1 MACSVHWRERPGLVD
16 RPAAQRVD
24 MATAAPS
31 DPGRTTPRSATPV
44 ERRDLTTRALR
55 NAVAAW
61 FSIHPS
67 ALATLDGDTVERM
80 ALRLEGRRPHRSLP
94 GLGSVCPIPEGR
106 HPWAG

>member
-1 MACSVHWRERPGLVD
+1 
-16 RPAAQRVD
+16 
-24 MATAAPS
+24 MATATPM
-31 DPGRTTPRSATPV
+31 DRGRTTPRSATAV

-67 ALATLDGDTVERM
+67 ALAALERDTVERM
-80 ALRLEGRRPHRSLP
+80 ALRLEGRRLHRALP
-94 GLGSVCPIPEGR
+94 GMGSACAIPEGR

>member
-1 MACSVHWRERPGLVD
+1 
-16 RPAAQRVD
+16 
-24 MATAAPS
+24 MATATPM
-31 DPGRTTPRSATPV
+31 DPGRTTPRSATAV

-67 ALATLDGDTVERM
+67 ALAALERDTVERM
-80 ALRLEGRRPHRSLP
+80 ALRLEGRRLHRALP
-94 GLGSVCPIPEGR
+94 GMGSACPIPEGR